1 MQNFWTCLGD
11 TTTAKIYCEIFGNP
25 SNIIL
30 TDNPPFDLD
39 DFQEIFPVFNIEAAE
54 STEDID
60 LTTTIPYAVF
70 SLFLSMANQSIKY
83 DRYKG
88 LWKYMMCLYI
98 AHYMTLFLETQK
110 GSENNALALAN
121 SMPKGVATSKS
132 VDSLSISYDMMDVTS
147 DFSGFGTYKL
157 TAYGQQLITLCK
169 MYASPMWVNW

>member
-1 MQNFWTCLGD
+1 MQNFWRYLGD
-11 TTTAKIYCEIFGNP
+11 TTTATIYSEVFGNP

-30 TDNPPFDLD
+30 TDNPAFTLS
-39 DFQEIFPVFNIEAAE
+39 DFQSIFPVFNIASED
-54 STEDID
+54 STGDID

-70 SLFLSMANQSIKY
+70 SLFLSMANQSLKY

-98 AHYMTLFLETQK
+98 AHYMTLFLETNK
-110 GSENNALALAN
+110 GSSDNALALAN

-147 DFSGFGTYKL
+147 DFKGYGTYKL
-157 TAYGQQLITLCK
+157 TAYGMQLITLIK
-169 MYASPMWVNW
+169 MYKTPMWVNW

>member
-1 MQNFWTCLGD
+1 MINYWTFLGD
-11 TTTAKIYCEIFGNP
+11 TTTATIYSEVFGNP
-25 SNIIL
+25 SNIFL
-30 TDNPPFDLD
+30 TDNPPFSMD
-39 DFQEIFPVFNIEAAE
+39 DFLEIFPTFKIEAE
-54 STEDID
+54 DSTSELD
-60 LTTTIPYAVF
+60 LTTTIPYPVF

-98 AHYMTLFLETQK
+98 AHYLTLFLETQK

-147 DFSGFGTYKL
+147 DFSGYGTYKL

-169 MYASPMWVNW
+169 MYKTPQWVNW